1 MKKILTIVFLF
12 VGIHFTVAQSDPY
25 IDSVKHY
32 LTINGTQTQY
42 ENAIDAMFV
51 MLKKRFKAYGI
62 SEAIWTELESEKA
75 THVEDIKSILV
86 SAYKAYFTLNDI
98 KNMTAFYESTAVK
111 QMRADKTKLTD
122 TQRQQI
128 VNFYNS
134 DTGLKMIDSREG
146 LAKIEGE
153 ISQQWSGELYKNVLA
168 KLAAKGYS
176 LD

>member
-1 MKKILTIVFLF
+1 MKKIMTAAFLF
-12 VGIHFTVAQSDPY
+12 VGIHMAFAQNDPY
-25 IDSVKHY
+25 IESVKKY
-32 LTINGTQTQY
+32 LTINGTQQQY
-42 ENAIDAMFV
+42 EGAIDGMFE
-51 MLKKRFKAYGI
+51 MLKKRFKDYTI
-62 SEAIWTELESEKA
+62 SEAIWTELESEKQK
-75 THVEDIKSILV
+75 HVEEVKSILV

-98 KNMTAFYESTAVK
+98 KNMTAFYESDAVK
-111 QMRADKTKLTD
+111 QMLADKTKLTD

-153 ISQQWSGELYKNVLA
+153 ISQQWSGELYKSVIN

-176 LD
+176 LN